1 MTIRGQHEGEFVAL
15 QGAVVV
21 GEADAAIELRI
32 AGQALFHAR
41 HADEDDADAGA
52 VEHVSDAFE
61 RGHRQ
66 TLGLVK
72 DQHFDQ
78 GLTLDDPAALHV
90 TMEVLI
96 DAQLHP
102 HDVVGEGGT
111 QVA

>member
-1 MTIRGQHEGEFVAL
+1 M
-15 QGAVVV
+15 V
-21 GEADAAIELRI
+21 GEADAAVELRI
-32 AGQALFHAR
+32 ARQALFHAR
-41 HADEDDADAGA
+41 HADKDDADADA
-52 VEHVSDAFE
+52 VEQVPDAFE

-66 TLGLVK
+66 PLGLVE